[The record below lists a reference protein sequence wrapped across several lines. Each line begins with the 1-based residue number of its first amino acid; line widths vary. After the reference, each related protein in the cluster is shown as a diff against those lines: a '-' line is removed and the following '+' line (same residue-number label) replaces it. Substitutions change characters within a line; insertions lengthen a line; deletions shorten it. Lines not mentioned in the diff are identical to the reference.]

1 MEYLLNILDFLERI
15 TLVVIMF
22 LIFFKIRR
30 MDKEILKSVTY
41 LRFDTIRN
49 ALNFVMI
56 LSPFFLAASVLEY
69 PGFAQRYGEEQVH
82 FIQDIMLIFFQTG
95 VIYFFAIVYKALN
108 LLRH

>member
-15 TLVVIMF
+15 ILVVILF
-22 LIFFKIRR
+22 IIFFKIRK

-41 LRFDTIRN
+41 LRFDRIRN

-69 PGFAQRYGEEQVH
+69 PGFLQIYGEEQVH

-95 VIYFFAIVYKALN
+95 VIYFLAVVYKTLN
-108 LLRH
+108 LLRR

>member
-1 MEYLLNILDFLERI
+1 MVYLLNILDFLERI
-15 TLVVIMF
+15 VLVGIMF
-22 LIFFKIRR
+22 FIFFRLRK

-49 ALNFVMI
+49 ALNFVII

-69 PGFAQRYGEEQVH
+69 PGFVQSYGEEQVH

-108 LLRH
+108 LLRN

>member
-15 TLVVIMF
+15 ILVGMMF
-22 LIFFKIRR
+22 SIFFKIRR

-49 ALNFVMI
+49 ALNFVII

-69 PGFAQRYGEEQVH
+69 PGFVQSYGEEQVH

-95 VIYFFAIVYKALN
+95 VIYFFAIVYKAL
-108 LLRH
+108 LRN

>member
-15 TLVVIMF
+15 ILVGIMF
-22 LIFFKIRR
+22 FIFSRLRK
-30 MDKEILKSVTY
+30 MDKEILKSVIY

-69 PGFAQRYGEEQVH
+69 PGFVQSYGKEQIH

-95 VIYFFAIVYKALN
+95 VIYFLAVVYKTLN

>member
-69 PGFAQRYGEEQVH
+69 PGFVLSYGEEQVH